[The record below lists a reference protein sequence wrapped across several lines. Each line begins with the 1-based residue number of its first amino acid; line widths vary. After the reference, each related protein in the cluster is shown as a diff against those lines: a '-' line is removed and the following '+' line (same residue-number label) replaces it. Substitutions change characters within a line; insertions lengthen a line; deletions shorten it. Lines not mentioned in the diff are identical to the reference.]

1 MLIPIFLF
9 VLGLVGAGLISFGVW
24 LLNNPA
30 GYICIGIF
38 CMVASYLYTRQ
49 LAYQQNKQSQPK
61 AE

>member
-9 VLGLVGAGLISFGVW
+9 VLGLIGAGLISFGVW
-24 LLNNPA
+24 QLNSAA
-30 GYICIGIF
+30 GYICIGMF

-49 LAYQQNKQSQPK
+49 LAYQQNKKSQTK

>member
-9 VLGLVGAGLISFGVW
+9 VLGLIGAGLISFGVW
-24 LLNNPA
+24 LLNSAA
-30 GYICIGIF
+30 GYICIGMF

-49 LAYQQNKQSQPK
+49 LAYQQNKKSQPK